1 MLALMQAI
9 PYIAFAVAGLL
20 VAFVAGEFAL
30 KHFRARKAAKP
41 AAPETAD
48 SGRGLAG
55 KPEPLS
61 TRKVA
66 VEGSPKAVARVDG
79 GGEASGR
86 VARAVIVQPQDSGR
100 VYEDR
105 AIETV
110 VAGDSGSNH
119 PVEVFDESESVRM
132 AEVAMLQVSSGA
144 YGAVPELSPV
154 SSREVAVNLAAE
166 VVVEA
171 TDEAEV
177 VQEVDDTPNY
187 VTGADTERC
196 PAVPAPVLASLAKAE
211 ADEAFDQEVA
221 LRGVVCNEVIARRDP
236 SVRVFDAVVAPSER
250 QQSAA

>member
-1 MLALMQAI
+1 MLALIQAI
-9 PYIAFAVAGLL
+9 PYIAFVVAALL

-30 KHFRARKAAKP
+30 KHFKSRKAAKP
-41 AAPETAD
+41 PAPETAD

-61 TRKVA
+61 ARKPA
-66 VEGSPKAVARVDG
+66 VETPARV
-79 GGEASGR
+79 AAAHSGR
-86 VARAVIVQPQDSGR
+86 GASALVVVPQDSGR

-110 VAGDSGSNH
+110 VAGDSGSNQ
-119 PVEVFDESESVRM
+119 PVEVFDESESVRL

-154 SSREVAVNLAAE
+154 SSREMAVNMAAE
-166 VVVEA
+166 V
-171 TDEAEV
+171 DAEV
-177 VQEVDDTPNY
+177 VQEVEDTPNY

-196 PAVPAPVLASLAKAE
+196 PAVPAPVLASLAE
-211 ADEAFDQEVA
+211 AQIDEAFDQEVA